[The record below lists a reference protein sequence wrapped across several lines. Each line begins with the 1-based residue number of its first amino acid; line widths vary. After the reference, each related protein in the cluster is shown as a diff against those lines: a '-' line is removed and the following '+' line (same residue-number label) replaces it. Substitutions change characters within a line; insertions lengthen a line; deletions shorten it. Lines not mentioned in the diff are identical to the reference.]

1 MTAFQAAMA
10 TLVADPNV
18 GAAAVW
24 QRGSGVPLSLRVLRS
39 SPDQVASAFDS
50 SVITATD
57 ILSVPVALLPDIE
70 RGDRFALGPEIL
82 IVQSARRDATGT
94 AWRVA
99 CQREE

>member
-1 MTAFQAAMA
+1 VTAFDAAMA
-10 TLVADPNV
+10 ALVADPNV
-18 GAAAVW
+18 GTDALW
-24 QRGSGVPLSLRVLRS
+24 HRGSGVPLPLRVLRS
-39 SPDQVASAFDS
+39 SPDQIVSAFDS

-57 ILSVPVALLPDIE
+57 MLSVPVAVLPSIE
-70 RGDRFALGPEIL
+70 RGDRFVLGPEIL

>member
-1 MTAFQAAMA
+1 MTAFNAALA

-18 GAAAVW
+18 GVAAVW
-24 QRGSGVPLSLRVLRS
+24 QRGSGVPLALRVLRS

-50 SVITATD
+50 SVIIATD
-57 ILSVPVALLPDIE
+57 IVSVPVAVLPDIE
-70 RGDRFALGPEIL
+70 HGDRFVLGPEIL

>member
-1 MTAFQAAMA
+1 MTAFDAAMA

-18 GAAAVW
+18 GCDATW
-24 QRGSGVPLSLRVLRS
+24 QRGDDPPLPLRVLRS

-57 ILSVPVALLPDIE
+57 ILSVPAAVLPNIE
-70 RGDRFALGPEIL
+70 RGDRFLLGPDTL

>member
-1 MTAFQAAMA
+1 VSAFAAAMA
-10 TLVADPNV
+10 ALTADPNLGV
-18 GAAAVW
+18 EALW
-24 QRGSGVPLSLRVLRS
+24 QRGDDQTLPLRVLRS

-57 ILSVPVALLPDIE
+57 MLSVPVAVLPSIE
-70 RGDRFALGPEIL
+70 RGDRFVLGADTL

-99 CQREE
+99 CQREA

>member
-1 MTAFQAAMA
+1 MTAFDAAMA
-10 TLVADPNV
+10 TLVADRNV
-18 GAAAVW
+18 GTEAVW
-24 QRGSGVPLSLRVLRS
+24 QRGDDPPLSLRVLRS

-57 ILSVPVALLPDIE
+57 ILSVPVAVLPSVE
-70 RGDRFALGPEIL
+70 RGDRFVLGPEIL

>member
-1 MTAFQAAMA
+1 MTAFDAAMA
-10 TLVADPNV
+10 ALVADPNA
-18 GAAAVW
+18 GTDALW
-24 QRGSGVPLSLRVLRS
+24 QRGDDPPLSLRVLRS

-57 ILSVPVALLPDIE
+57 ILSVPVAGLADIA
-70 RGDRFALGPEIL
+70 RGDRFLLGPEIL